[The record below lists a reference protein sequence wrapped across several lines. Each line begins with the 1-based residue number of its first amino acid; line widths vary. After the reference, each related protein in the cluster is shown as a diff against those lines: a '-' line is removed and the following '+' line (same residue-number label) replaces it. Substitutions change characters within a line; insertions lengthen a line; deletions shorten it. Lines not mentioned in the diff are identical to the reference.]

1 MHLAQ
6 KEKMNTNS
14 KNIINTINIQYF
26 RDYIINDFFTF
37 LDVSEKTI
45 ATYRRALKQ
54 FFRFLSK
61 NNISSPVYDDIFL
74 FKRELEKQKL

>member
-1 MHLAQ
+1 MNLAQ
-6 KEKMNTNS
+6 IEKTENNS
-14 KNIINTINIQYF
+14 ESVIDTFDINRF

-45 ATYRRALKQ
+45 AIYRRALKQ